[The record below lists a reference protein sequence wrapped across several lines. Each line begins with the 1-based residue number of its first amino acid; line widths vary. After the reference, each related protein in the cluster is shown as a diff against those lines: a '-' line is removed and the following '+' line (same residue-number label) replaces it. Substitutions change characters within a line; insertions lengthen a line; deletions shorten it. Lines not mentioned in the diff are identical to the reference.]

1 MLLGMRSMLNGGLK
15 MTADEKEKLS
25 KYIIAASEIY
35 GKQLSEEAIALYIA
49 MLKDY
54 SFADIKKAIQVCLTT
69 KESFPVPAAIIN
81 QLTKDTGGDIE
92 TRAELAWGYTLNVID
107 VCGVYESFTFKDK
120 AIRKTLSLMDYA
132 VDLCLCDRSEMHW
145 KKRDFTQSYKVFA
158 GLNSNNYDAQ
168 NYFAGVIEL
177 NNGDSWS
184 DTVQTKVYI
193 AEDRVFVRLEE
204 LNKLIEG
211 YKPELKLIKNIKKLI
226 EK

>member
-1 MLLGMRSMLNGGLK
+1 MGDSEIERI
-15 MTADEKEKLS
+15 T
-25 KYIIAASEIY
+25 KYIVVTAEIY
-35 GKQLSEEAIALYIA
+35 GKQLSEQAIKLYIA
-49 MLKDY
+49 MLKGY

-69 KESFPVPAAIIN
+69 RETFPVPAAIIN
-81 QLTKDTGGDIE
+81 QLQVNTQGDIE
-92 TRAELAWGYTLNVID
+92 TRAELAWGYVLDVID

-120 AIRKTLSLMDYA
+120 AIRKTISLIDFE
-132 VDLCLCDRSEMHW
+132 VELCLCERSEMHW
-145 KKRDFTQSYKVFA
+145 KKRDFIQSYKVFA
-158 GLNSNNYDAQ
+158 SLNGDNYDAP

-211 YKPELKLIKNIKKLI
+211 YKPKLKLIKNIKKLI

>member
-1 MLLGMRSMLNGGLK
+1 
-15 MTADEKEKLS
+15 MTNDEKESLS
-25 KYIIAASEIY
+25 KYIIVASEMY

-69 KESFPVPAAIIN
+69 RESFPVPASIIN
-81 QLTKDTGGDIE
+81 ELNSGDDINV
-92 TRAELAWGYTLNVID
+92 RAELAWGYVLDVID

-120 AIRKTLSLMDYA
+120 AIRKTISLIDFE
-132 VDLCLCDRSEMHW
+132 VELCLCERSEIHW

-193 AEDRVFVRLEE
+193 AEDRAFVRLEE

>member
-120 AIRKTLSLMDYA
+120 AIRKTLSL
-132 VDLCLCDRSEMHW
+132 VD
-145 KKRDFTQSYKVFA
+145 
-158 GLNSNNYDAQ
+158 
-168 NYFAGVIEL
+168 
-177 NNGDSWS
+177 
-184 DTVQTKVYI
+184 
-193 AEDRVFVRLEE
+193 
-204 LNKLIEG
+204 
-211 YKPELKLIKNIKKLI
+211 
-226 EK
+226 

>member
-1 MLLGMRSMLNGGLK
+1 MDD
-15 MTADEKEKLS
+15 TETEKIT
-25 KYIIAASEIY
+25 KYIWFTAEIY
-35 GKQLSEEAIALYIA
+35 GKQLSAQAIKLYIA
-49 MLKDY
+49 TLKDY
-54 SFADIKKAIQVCLTT
+54 NFSEIENAIQKCLTIRET
-69 KESFPVPAAIIN
+69 FPVPAAIIN

-92 TRAELAWGYTLNVID
+92 TRAELAWNCVLDVID
-107 VCGVYESFTFKDK
+107 VCGVYESFTFRDK
-120 AIRKTLSLMDYA
+120 AIRKTLSQMDYMI
-132 VDLCLCDRSEMHW
+132 DLCMCERSEMHW

-193 AEDRVFVRLEE
+193 AEDRVFVRPEE